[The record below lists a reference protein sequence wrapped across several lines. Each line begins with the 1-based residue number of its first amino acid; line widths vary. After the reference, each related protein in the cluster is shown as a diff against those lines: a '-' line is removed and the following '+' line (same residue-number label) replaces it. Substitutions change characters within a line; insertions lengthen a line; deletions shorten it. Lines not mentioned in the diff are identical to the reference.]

1 MSMTQEVR
9 PSSRHVAEPSV
20 LQPFKPA
27 KESRARL
34 LREAIET
41 ILLTLLVFA
50 VVKVTIQPYWVDGP
64 SMQPGLHTGE
74 LVIVNQ
80 LAYRFGSPQR
90 GDVIVLHPPN
100 DPSTQYIKRV
110 IGLPGDTIT
119 ITATEVYVDNTK
131 LKEPYTYPLAPGE
144 YGSSTFIGTVVLKTG
159 QYFVMGDHR
168 DISIDSRVI
177 GAIPAQ
183 NIVGKA
189 EFVLWPAGDIQMINT
204 FPNVFKGVH
213 R

>member
-9 PSSRHVAEPSV
+9 PSSGRVAEPSV

-131 LKEPYTYPLAPGE
+131 LNEPYTYPLAPGE